1 MGKEREVRGRERE
14 RENVRRYK
22 ILFGKGSVAFGV
34 EILISTHFL
43 VINLGNLTILLN
55 QNRVKSR
62 NR

>member
-43 VINLGNLTILLN
+43 VINLGNLTILLL
-55 QNRVKSR
+55 
-62 NR
+62 